1 MESKVCKVINAKRTH
16 SDDDDDNT
24 NTKQTRRNSSR
35 DRQSTKDK
43 YDKGGRRNY
52 EELKV
57 GDPYYSG
64 GTASDYR
71 KGEDRYK
78 DESRHRRR
86 HRSRDRQEKENR
98 SKNTD
103 SKNEEKIGAPY
114 YSGGIASIDERES
127 GEETSDDEDDKIGQ
141 RYYSTENADS
151 QRKNSENYWN
161 KYAKKDKRQN
171 VCIYY
176 NQHNNVKYKYNFF
189 FQDDVSDVP
198 LHQKKTVELL
208 TSKTGGAYIPPAKL
222 RMMQESI
229 TDKSRCLTNLITY
242 YILNIYRL
250 NIC

>member
-71 KGEDRYK
+71 KGEDRYN

-103 SKNEEKIGAPY
+103 SKKEEKIGAPY

-176 NQHNNVKYKYNFF
+176 NQHNNGKYKYNFF
-189 FQDDVSDVP
+189 FS
-198 LHQKKTVELL
+198 
-208 TSKTGGAYIPPAKL
+208 G
-222 RMMQESI
+222 
-229 TDKSRCLTNLITY
+229 
-242 YILNIYRL
+242 
-250 NIC
+250 